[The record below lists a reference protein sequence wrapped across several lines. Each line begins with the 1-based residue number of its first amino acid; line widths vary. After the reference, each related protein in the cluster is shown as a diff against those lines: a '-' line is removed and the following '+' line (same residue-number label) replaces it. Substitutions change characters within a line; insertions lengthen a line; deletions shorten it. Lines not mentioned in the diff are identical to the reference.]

1 MRLVIK
7 WWGSPALFTSWCH
20 YLLFLSTF
28 SFAPTSWVRL
38 QNDFSYGHM
47 NHLQADPH
55 HLMRSCPLSSLTT
68 NLPAFTAFLFIMSVY
83 SMYGVCTV
91 YSFLTTHAF
100 FFLHTLCQHFC
111 NSTQTA
117 NTTNHSI
124 IKTKL
129 KVKNKN
135 TDKFLINT
143 SMPQRK
149 LENRVLVFMLLAYL

>member
-83 SMYGVCTV
+83 SMYGVYTV

-100 FFLHTLCQHFC
+100 FLSAHFVSTFLQFHTNCKHNQPQYH
-111 NSTQTA
+111 QDK
-117 NTTNHSI
+117 
-124 IKTKL
+124 IKSK
-129 KVKNKN
+129 
-135 TDKFLINT
+135 
-143 SMPQRK
+143 
-149 LENRVLVFMLLAYL
+149 E